1 MFSVKYAVF
10 ITYCAAT
17 RFASDVDNSHAESG
31 APRSRGVRPLLM
43 RTKMA
48 TVSINVGC
56 VDRAPGGRC
65 GELMWVGRQVVFNWD
80 R

>member
-1 MFSVKYAVF
+1 
-10 ITYCAAT
+10 
-17 RFASDVDNSHAESG
+17 
-31 APRSRGVRPLLM
+31 M